1 MSNKSSLSSD
11 EHSPSSNDEHSP
23 SSNNSALK
31 AHSAHLD
38 IGSAEAQGFSTHSR
52 TQSVRRWMRGHLI
65 GLSVFALLVLYAAI
79 VPAIFEAGTPS
90 FANSLC
96 SPTAAHIFGTDH
108 FGFDLF
114 VRTAESLRVSLFI
127 GLTAAVAATTLGV
140 LVGLLAAGLGGVV
153 DRIVMR
159 INDAVNAIPHLILT
173 VVIVALFQGSVAAI
187 VGSIAVT
194 HWSPVAR
201 IVRSAVLTV
210 RASETVQCSYG
221 AGASFGWVLRKHLA
235 PAASGQALVA
245 MAMLTPHAVWHES
258 TVSFLGLG
266 IQADEP
272 SLGTLMDLA
281 REDIT
286 RGAWWALVFPAMILL
301 LTTMSGVSLT
311 RGATARAE
319 RGVGKQKK
327 KSALQKE
334 AGAGRRGRRSEPA
347 EPIEATSELG
357 ELRARGLGVEVGA
370 KNIVCGVNLTVRRGE
385 VAGLIGT
392 SGSGKSTVGRALI
405 GVVPTGA
412 RVEGKV
418 SLYPAEVPDGN
429 CAAHGATK
437 GHLEPSGVTQDTEA
451 GGSAHVAEADETT
464 ADSADWNSTDFAS
477 VRGSTV
483 GFVPQA
489 AALSFTPVRRIGTQL
504 QEIIDRHGSGLDVEE
519 LLERVHLDSEVS
531 EYFPHQ
537 LSGGMA
543 QRAALAAALAGNP
556 QFLIADEPTAALDPQ
571 LTKETLELLR
581 SAAKDLGL
589 GVLLISHDLEDLREW
604 EVCDHIFVLHEGE
617 VVESRQA
624 SEFWDAPQTD
634 FSHALVA
641 ALPSG
646 GIEYQTEVGE
656 RNA

>member
-1 MSNKSSLSSD
+1 MSKKISIFT
-11 EHSPSSNDEHSP
+11 DEHSP
-23 SSNNSALK
+23 SSNNSHSSALN
-31 AHSAHLD
+31 AHGADLD
-38 IGSAEAQGFSTHSR
+38 IHSTEPRLLRLQSR
-52 TQSVRRWMRGHLI
+52 VQSIRGWAKGHLI
-65 GLSVFALLVLYAAI
+65 GLTVFAALLFYAAVI
-79 VPAIFEAGTPS
+79 PMVLDEGTPS
-90 FANSLC
+90 FSKALQAPS
-96 SPTAAHIFGTDH
+96 SAHVFGTDH

-127 GLTAAVAATTLGV
+127 GLTAAAAATALGV

-173 VVIVALFQGSVAAI
+173 VVIVALFQGSIAAI
-187 VGSIAVT
+187 VGSIALT

-210 RASETVQCSYG
+210 RTSETVQCSYG

-235 PAASGQALVA
+235 PAASGQAVVA

-286 RGAWWALVFPAMILL
+286 RGAWWALVFPAAILL
-301 LTTMSGVSLT
+301 LTTLSGVSLT
-311 RGATARAE
+311 RGEPVRGKRGVEKKNKKSVPKKEASTERDTPMAKAVSATELVDEITEIAVRDLNVTVGE
-319 RGVGKQKK
+319 KNLLRGVG
-327 KSALQKE
+327 
-334 AGAGRRGRRSEPA
+334 
-347 EPIEATSELG
+347 
-357 ELRARGLGVEVGA
+357 
-370 KNIVCGVNLTVRRGE
+370 LTVRRGE
-385 VAGLIGT
+385 VTGLIGT
-392 SGSGKSTVGRALI
+392 SGSGKSTLGRALI
-405 GVVPTGA
+405 GVVPEGGQAVGNVSIVPGERAERHDPIGGA
-412 RVEGKV
+412 VV
-418 SLYPAEVPDGN
+418 
-429 CAAHGATK
+429 
-437 GHLEPSGVTQDTEA
+437 EA
-451 GGSAHVAEADETT
+451 GWDRAALADL
-464 ADSADWNSTDFAS
+464 
-477 VRGSTV
+477 RGSVV

-504 QEIIDRHGSGLDVEE
+504 QEIIDRHGSGWAVGE
-519 LLERVHLDSEVS
+519 LLERVHLDCEVS

-543 QRAALAAALAGNP
+543 QRAALAAALAGDP

-571 LTKETLELLR
+571 LTKETLDLLR
-581 SAAKDLGL
+581 AAAKDLGL

-604 EVCDHIFVLHEGE
+604 EVCDQIFVLNEGE
-617 VVESRQA
+617 VVESGKA
-624 SEFWDAPQTD
+624 SEFWAAPQSD
-634 FSHALVA
+634 FSRALVA

-646 GIEYQTEVGE
+646 GLSYQSEVGGN
-656 RNA
+656 NA

>member
-1 MSNKSSLSSD
+1 MSKKSTVLTDASNVSAD
-11 EHSPSSNDEHSP
+11 APST
-23 SSNNSALK
+23 
-31 AHSAHLD
+31 
-38 IGSAEAQGFSTHSR
+38 GTW
-52 TQSVRRWMRGHLI
+52 VREHLI
-65 GLSVFALLVLYAAI
+65 GLGIFALLILYAAL
-79 VPAIFEAGTPS
+79 VPAVFEAGNPS
-90 FANSLC
+90 FANALQ
-96 SPTAAHIFGTDH
+96 SPTSEHVFGTDH

-127 GLTAAVAATTLGV
+127 GLAAAAAATTLGV
-140 LVGLLAAGLGGVV
+140 LVGLLAAGLGGMV

-173 VVIVALFQGSVAAI
+173 VVIVALFQGSIAAI
-187 VGSIAVT
+187 VGSIALT

-210 RASETVQCSYG
+210 RTSETVQCSYG

-286 RGAWWALVFPAMILL
+286 RGAWWSLVFPAAVLL
-301 LTTMSGVSLT
+301 LTTLSGVSLT
-311 RGATARAE
+311 RGKSVRGE
-319 RGVGKQKK
+319 RGVEVKNKMPMSKK
-327 KSALQKE
+327 GSDAEREKPTAQPASA
-334 AGAGRRGRRSEPA
+334 AGTVDDIA
-347 EPIEATSELG
+347 EINV
-357 ELRARGLGVEVGA
+357 RNLGVAVRE
-370 KNIVCGVNLTVRRGE
+370 KTILRGVELTVRRGE

-405 GVVPTGA
+405 GLIPEGGRAEGNVSYISRKQFDAQSETDVQYA
-412 RVEGKV
+412 EEGKTGGR
-418 SLYPAEVPDGN
+418 SNRRECLLGSD
-429 CAAHGATK
+429 GATAETAWN
-437 GHLEPSGVTQDTEA
+437 GAELA
-451 GGSAHVAEADETT
+451 GL
-464 ADSADWNSTDFAS
+464 
-477 VRGSTV
+477 RGSVV

-504 QEIIDRHGSGLDVEE
+504 QEIIDRHASGLDVRE
-519 LLERVHLDSEVS
+519 LLERVRLESEVS

-543 QRAALAAALAGNP
+543 QRATLAAALAGNP

-581 SAAKDLGL
+581 SAAKHLDL

-604 EVCDHIFVLHEGE
+604 GVCDRIFVLNDGE
-617 VVESRQA
+617 LVESGEA
-624 SEFWDAPQTD
+624 SEFWSAPQAD
-634 FSHALVA
+634 FSQALVA
-641 ALPSG
+641 ALPSEG
-646 GIEYQTEVGE
+646 LCYQLETGE
-656 RNA
+656 ANA